1 MFTPLQAGIFIGI
14 DILADGGIKGYHL
27 LSADFHYSAA
37 AVAREAQIGGDIQK
51 IGFSQKQTACLRA
64 AKIFSAGETCHIRA
78 HITGEAPQVV
88 LGRQL
93 GGTVSEHRDIAAVG
107 DLDEIGK
114 IHAPFPVVTI
124 GSAGG
129 KITHHSILTK
139 RRTSMKTIDLSGT
152 WKLWGRVLIASVP
165 AAFVG
170 IVLDKVLEKATGK
183 DIDGWFYNSIVVA
196 LALIV
201 YGIAFIVIEKKNAQK
216 TPNVS
221 QIEEISIKNAL
232 AIGAFQALSI
242 IPGTSRSGSTILGS
256 MLVGISRTAAAE
268 FSFFMAIPVMVG
280 ASGIK
285 ALGFLSYVSESAV
298 SVPTMAW
305 VVLLVG
311 CAVSFAVSMAAIR
324 FLMDFVKKHSFA
336 PFGIYRIALGILVLI
351 FGLIRG

>member
-1 MFTPLQAGIFIGI
+1 MFGVVIQLGA
-14 DILADGGIKGYHL
+14 ILA
-27 LSADFHYSAA
+27 
-37 AVAREAQIGGDIQK
+37 V
-51 IGFSQKQTACLRA
+51 
-64 AKIFSAGETCHIRA
+64 
-78 HITGEAPQVV
+78 VV
-88 LGRQL
+88 LYWSRL
-93 GGTVSEHRDIAAVG
+93 VPF
-107 DLDEIGK
+107 GK
-114 IHAPFPVVTI
+114 
-124 GSAGG
+124 S
-129 KITHHSILTK
+129 
-139 RRTSMKTIDLSGT
+139 KTEEQKKGT

>member
-1 MFTPLQAGIFIGI
+1 MIVFELLKAILYGIVEGITEWLPISSTGHLILLEDWLPFAFAGDPTFLDEFWEMFGVVIQLGA
-14 DILADGGIKGYHL
+14 ILA
-27 LSADFHYSAA
+27 
-37 AVAREAQIGGDIQK
+37 V
-51 IGFSQKQTACLRA
+51 
-64 AKIFSAGETCHIRA
+64 
-78 HITGEAPQVV
+78 VV
-88 LGRQL
+88 LYWSRL
-93 GGTVSEHRDIAAVG
+93 IPF
-107 DLDEIGK
+107 GK
-114 IHAPFPVVTI
+114 
-124 GSAGG
+124 S
-129 KITHHSILTK
+129 
-139 RRTSMKTIDLSGT
+139 KTEEQKKST
-152 WKLWGRVLIASVP
+152 WRLWGRVLIASIP

-170 IVLDKVLEKATGK
+170 VVLDKVLEKVTGK
-183 DIDGWFYNSIVVA
+183 DIDGWFYNSVVVA

-221 QIEEISIKNAL
+221 QVEDISFKNAL

-351 FGLIRG
+351 LGLIRG

>member
-1 MFTPLQAGIFIGI
+1 MIVFELLKAILYGIVEGVTEWLPISSTGHLILLEDWLPFGFSNDPVFLDEFWEMFGVVIQLGA
-14 DILADGGIKGYHL
+14 ILA
-27 LSADFHYSAA
+27 
-37 AVAREAQIGGDIQK
+37 V
-51 IGFSQKQTACLRA
+51 
-64 AKIFSAGETCHIRA
+64 
-78 HITGEAPQVV
+78 VV
-88 LGRQL
+88 LYWSRL
-93 GGTVSEHRDIAAVG
+93 VPF
-107 DLDEIGK
+107 GK
-114 IHAPFPVVTI
+114 
-124 GSAGG
+124 
-129 KITHHSILTK
+129 
-139 RRTSMKTIDLSGT
+139 RKTDAENRAT
-152 WKLWGRVLIASVP
+152 WRLWGRVLIASLP

-170 IVLDKVLEKATGK
+170 VVLDKILEKATGK

-196 LALIV
+196 TALIV
-201 YGIAFIVIEKKNAQK
+201 YGVAFIIIEKKNAQK
-216 TPNVS
+216 TPNVA

-298 SVPTMAW
+298 NVPAMAW

-351 FGLIRG
+351 LGLIRG

>member
-1 MFTPLQAGIFIGI
+1 MIVFELLKAILYGIVEGITEWLPISSTGHLILLEAWLPFAFAGDPTFLDEFWEMFGVVIQLGA
-14 DILADGGIKGYHL
+14 ILA
-27 LSADFHYSAA
+27 
-37 AVAREAQIGGDIQK
+37 V
-51 IGFSQKQTACLRA
+51 
-64 AKIFSAGETCHIRA
+64 
-78 HITGEAPQVV
+78 VV
-88 LGRQL
+88 LYWSRL
-93 GGTVSEHRDIAAVG
+93 IPF
-107 DLDEIGK
+107 GK
-114 IHAPFPVVTI
+114 
-124 GSAGG
+124 S
-129 KITHHSILTK
+129 
-139 RRTSMKTIDLSGT
+139 KTEEQKKST
-152 WKLWGRVLIASVP
+152 WRLWGRVLIASIP

-221 QIEEISIKNAL
+221 QVEDISIKNAL